1 MVHRMH
7 RFFLLPLI
15 LAASRSILALGQEPP
30 SQTPVTPERI
40 GKLEKTAGSEN
51 SGLVQ
56 SARTPGLYWGL
67 NDSGNP
73 PRIYPLTEKG
83 TLWSSHANRRRPG
96 VFVGEAMNVDW
107 EDMAVDPESQS
118 LIIADVGNN
127 WSSRES
133 LTLYW
138 VKEPDP
144 NATLVIPTL
153 KRSVYFPDQTAYPAP
168 NNDRNFDC
176 EAVFFAFGKVHLLTK
191 HRSDRATKLYRL
203 DEPDTPSAREPLT
216 LVQRFDIGEQVT
228 GAAFHS
234 GSSTLG
240 LITYDSLWEFD
251 CAPNQPRLLNNPKRW
266 SPYRGPRQVE
276 AIATDVSGG
285 WLITDEL
292 SGRLFRMPPN

>member
-1 MVHRMH
+1 MNRLVH
-7 RFFLLPLI
+7 LPLL
-15 LAASRSILALGQEPP
+15 LAWSVFIPAMGQEPP
-30 SQTPVTPERI
+30 SPAPVVPEQI
-40 GKLEKTAGSEN
+40 GKIGKGAGSEN
-51 SGLVQ
+51 SGFIQ
-56 SARTPGLYWGL
+56 SVRTPGLFWGL

-83 TLWSSHANRRRPG
+83 ELWPSHTNRRRPG

-107 EDMAVDPESQS
+107 EDMAVDPETQS

-138 VKEPDP
+138 VDEPDP
-144 NATLVIPTL
+144 GATLVIPTR
-153 KRSVYFPDQTAYPAP
+153 KQNVYFPDQAAYPAP
-168 NNDRNFDC
+168 NDDRNYDC

-203 DEPDTPSAREPLT
+203 DEPETPMSRQPLT

-228 GAAFHS
+228 GAAFHLQS
-234 GSSTLG
+234 TTLG
-240 LITYDSLWEFD
+240 LITYDSLWVFD
-251 CAPNQPRLLNNPKRW
+251 CDPQQPRLLDTPIRW
-266 SPYRGPRQVE
+266 SPYKGPRQVE
-276 AIATDVSGG
+276 AIAATSSGG

-292 SGRLFRMPPN
+292 SGRIFRLPHH